1 MVSLSDCPSRQRL
14 LRGRCQAVHKQ
25 IGTKKRCM
33 DVKKISDL
41 QQSEV
46 VCGLRTQKAEGNAA
60 PHGLAEW
67 EMLGGSFV
75 VINGL
80 ISPLIAVITI
90 VTLLLTHL

>member
-1 MVSLSDCPSRQRL
+1 MWIED
-14 LRGRCQAVHKQ
+14 A
-25 IGTKKRCM
+25 
-33 DVKKISDL
+33 
-41 QQSEV
+41 
-46 VCGLRTQKAEGNAA
+46 KAEGNAA

-80 ISPLIAVITI
+80 ISPLVAVITI